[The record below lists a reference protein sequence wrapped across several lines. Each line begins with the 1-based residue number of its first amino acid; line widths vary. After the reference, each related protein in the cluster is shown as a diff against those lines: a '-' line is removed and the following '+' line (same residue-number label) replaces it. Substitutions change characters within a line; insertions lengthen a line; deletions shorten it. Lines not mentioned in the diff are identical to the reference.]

1 MDHVILLLSCV
12 AEICIFYDFFCGFFH
27 LRDSFQALWK
37 RVLMLFLLIMCQFCV
52 NLLGNSYLNLV
63 CSCLVIGV
71 CCMLLFRGHMG
82 MKALCCIIALFVAA
96 GCEFLFSALLSISAF
111 IHKQGI
117 VTNLSDIPWHF
128 FTMKLMTYIL
138 LTTIKQFYGYSKQE
152 IGVRMFVYYICIPLS
167 SIGIMILTYYIGM
180 DASMGEVEKGLF
192 SACFAIMVFGN
203 MAVFRAFCR
212 YSAELARNAEQEL
225 VISKQSIELQYYSQM
240 KNLDARHQEFIH
252 NASHYLKAIGEL
264 ARENEADS
272 ILSVLQGLNVELEKT
287 VAETYCKNSVIN
299 AVLAEKKAA
308 AQREGVEMDIYVEPG
323 IVVDGVLDVDI
334 ITMLSNLLDNALR
347 AAKTA
352 ECKVVT
358 VRMYIQNGG
367 GFQAVKIQ
375 NYYKGEV
382 LQTDN
387 GFLSTKKDD
396 GIHGIGIRSVQ
407 NTARKYGG
415 ELECFVEG
423 QLFTAILL
431 LPVSM

>member
-12 AEICIFYDFFCGFFH
+12 AEICIFYDFFCGFFN
-27 LRDSFQALWK
+27 LRVCFQVLWK
-37 RVLMLFLLIMCQFCV
+37 RVLLILSLAVCLFCV
-52 NLLGNSYLNLV
+52 NLLGNTYLNLA
-63 CSCLVIGV
+63 CTCLIIWG
-71 CCMLLFRGHMG
+71 CCTLLFRGYVG
-82 MKALCCIIALFVAA
+82 MKVLCGIVALLVGV
-96 GCEFLFSALLSISAF
+96 GCEFLFSVLLSIPVF
-111 IHKQGI
+111 MEKQES
-117 VTNLSDIPWHF
+117 VVNLSDIPWHF
-128 FTMKLMTYIL
+128 FTMKLLTYIL
-138 LTTIKQFYGYSKQE
+138 LTIIKQIYGNLKQ
-152 IGVRMFVYYICIPLS
+152 GVEGGMFLYYLCIPFS
-167 SIGIMILTYYIGM
+167 SVGIMLLTYYIGM
-180 DASMGEVEKGLF
+180 DASMGQAEKGLF
-192 SACFAIMVFGN
+192 SACFAAMLFGN

-212 YSAELARNAEQEL
+212 YSTELARNAEQEL